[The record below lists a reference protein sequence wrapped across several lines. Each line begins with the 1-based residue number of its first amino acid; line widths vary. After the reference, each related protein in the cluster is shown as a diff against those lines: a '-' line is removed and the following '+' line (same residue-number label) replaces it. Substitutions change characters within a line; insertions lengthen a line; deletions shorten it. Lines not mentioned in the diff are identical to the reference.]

1 MKVKIIIGILITFII
16 VIFLGI
22 KQYNKPHIDVSK
34 TAANY
39 KLSTNE
45 LIKEFIID
53 ENIADKKFANKIV
66 EINGTILEI
75 STTNG
80 KGIVTLAGNEANV
93 ICQLNEKENKKIM
106 QLKKDQ
112 NIIIKG
118 QCSGY
123 LMDIMLVNCIIK

>member
-1 MKVKIIIGILITFII
+1 MFPLEISQNALVVPQKGQFTLKISSIKQKCGILFR
-16 VIFLGI
+16 
-22 KQYNKPHIDVSK
+22 K
-34 TAANY
+34 
-39 KLSTNE
+39 

-53 ENIADKKFANKIV
+53 ENVADKKFANKIV
-66 EINGTILEI
+66 EINGTIIEI

-80 KGIVTLAGNEANV
+80 KGIVTLVGNEANV

-112 NIIIKG
+112 NITIKG

>member
-16 VIFLGI
+16 AIIIGYKL
-22 KQYNKPHIDVSK
+22 YNKPHVDVSK

-39 KLSTNE
+39 KLSTNK

-53 ENIADKKFANKIV
+53 EDMADKKFANKIV

-80 KGIVTLAGNEANV
+80 KGIITLKGNDANI

-112 NIIIKG
+112 NVIIKG

>member
-22 KQYNKPHIDVSK
+22 KQYNKPHVDVSK